1 MSEAMLV
8 PQEGVLLPD
17 FTMYFRDGRVLQRRE
32 LKGRLHAVIY
42 FPSDRPLPE
51 GRAMLEPLAARA
63 SAWRAARAVV
73 LVVVSADNADSTAPQ
88 PFETAIDRDRTVRA
102 RFGVGPGGALFVA
115 DRYGEIALRADG
127 TIAAAGDSGA
137 LPLDAVAPTLELL
150 EMRCSL

>member
-1 MSEAMLV
+1 
-8 PQEGVLLPD
+8 
-17 FTMYFRDGRVLQRRE
+17 
-32 LKGRLHAVIY
+32 
-42 FPSDRPLPE
+42 
-51 GRAMLEPLAARA
+51 MLEPLAARA

-127 TIAAAGDSGA
+127 AIAAAGDSGA